1 MALKRK
7 FPAVL
12 LLAFVLALTGGF
24 LMGCSSGGGMADSA
38 AAASKQEAKPASSA
52 AAESKPDVAAAET
65 EPAAKTEP
73 VAAQRSPAPPPKPKV
88 DTGECVGGL
97 PSAPV
102 RIDVF
107 SDFQCPACQTFY
119 LSTMRQVLATYARD
133 NKVCLVYHEMPL
145 QQHQYSREAARYA
158 IAARRI
164 GNEQWILVA
173 DALFSFQNRW
183 AASGKVEEEVAKALS
198 KEDFARVKEHLK
210 GSSIDAQID
219 RDLDAATRK
228 GVRST
233 PTYFITH
240 QGNEQKAVGATQFEI
255 LRQYLDTILPR

>member
-1 MALKRK
+1 MTQKRK

-12 LLAFVLALTGGF
+12 LLALVLALTGGF
-24 LMGCSSGGGMADSA
+24 LMGCSSGGGVTDSA
-38 AAASKQEAKPASSA
+38 AAASKEEAEPASSA
-52 AAESKPDVAAAET
+52 ATEGKPDAAIAET
-65 EPAAKTEP
+65 EPAVKTEP
-73 VAAQRSPAPPPKPKV
+73 VAAQRSPAPPPRPKV

-119 LSTMRQVLATYARD
+119 LSTMRQVLATYAQA
-133 NKVCLVYHEMPL
+133 NKVCVVYHEMPL

-164 GNEQWILVA
+164 GNDQWIRVA

-183 AASGKVEEEVAKALS
+183 GTSGKVEEEVAKALS

-210 GSSIDAQID
+210 DPAINRQID
-219 RDLDAATRK
+219 SDLDAATRK

-233 PTYFITH
+233 PTYFIAH
-240 QGNEQKAVGATQFEI
+240 QGNEQKVVGATQFEI

>member
-1 MALKRK
+1 MTQKRK

-24 LMGCSSGGGMADSA
+24 LMGCSSEGGVTDSA
-38 AAASKQEAKPASSA
+38 AAASKEEAEPASSA
-52 AAESKPDVAAAET
+52 ATEGKPGAAVAET
-65 EPAAKTEP
+65 EPTAMAET
-73 VAAQRSPAPPPKPKV
+73 VAAQKSPAPPPKPKV
-88 DTGECVGGL
+88 DTGECIGGL

-158 IAARRI
+158 IAARRL
-164 GNEQWILVA
+164 GNEQWIRVA

-183 AASGKVEEEVAKALS
+183 AANGKVEEEIAKALS
-198 KEDFARVKEHLK
+198 KEDFARVKENLK
-210 GSSIDAQID
+210 DFSIDAQID
-219 RDLDAATRK
+219 RDVALASKK

-240 QGNEQKAVGATQFEI
+240 QGNEQNVVGATQFEI